1 MHDCLAERVWRDPR
15 ARRWCGVAALAVL
28 LISCQTTHFDRGI
41 DRALVVEDGAAKAV
55 VPGRHGL
62 FRIDGDSR
70 LEPANVQRVTLTNR
84 HPVPVFV
91 RLTRP
96 GWPDLTSA
104 ETILASIHDAGMTD
118 KEKALAIFEFVKAWR
133 IHWWPPSVRE
143 ERFDPMKVVGVYG
156 YGHCGETA
164 RVVEQLARRAGLGTR
179 VWELNGH
186 IVSEIYFDGR
196 WHIVDAD
203 MGKIYDHPDGY
214 LAGVEDLEA
223 DPSLDR
229 TYGYLY
235 SSTHDNVISP
245 AVKLF
250 SHNLA
255 LKLAPGDAAI
265 FEKKPLKYLPPSL
278 KEIFV
283 PSDPEFSHQEFFVDA
298 SGIRRYLDDPSTTWA
313 VGRLVTALSA
323 GQSHVEVPYA
333 ILEGRLRAKTCCVQ
347 GRVAFGSLWAHT
359 AHGLPVDG
367 SGLLSNF
374 SQLVVAQPA
383 PPYMVW
389 LDVNVPTEL
398 ELTFQFAPQS
408 IPWLEG
414 GERQFEVVV
423 APALP
428 NTRDGLSGSVEVV
441 YEWDQVEP
449 VVRFNLSRL
458 DGHADGDW
466 EVSSDR

>member
-1 MHDCLAERVWRDPR
+1 MCDYLLLRTLWRDPR
-15 ARRWCGVAALAVL
+15 PRRWCGVAALAVL

-41 DRALVVEDGAAKAV
+41 DKALVVEDGAARAL

-62 FRIDGDSR
+62 FRIDGDDR
-70 LEPANVQRVTLTNR
+70 LGPANVQRVTLTNQ

-104 ETILASIHDAGMTD
+104 ETILASIHDVGMTD
-118 KEKALAIFEFVKAWR
+118 EEKALAIFEFVKAWR
-133 IHWWPPSVRE
+133 IHWWPPSAQD
-143 ERFDPMKVVGVYG
+143 ERFDPVKVVGVYG
-156 YGHCGETA
+156 YGHCGEAA
-164 RVVEQLARRAGLGTR
+164 RVIEQLARRAGLGTR

-186 IVSEIYFDGR
+186 IVSEIYFDRR

-203 MGKIYDHPDGY
+203 LEKIYDHPDGY

-223 DPSLDR
+223 DPNLDR
-229 TYGYLY
+229 TYGHLY

-245 AVKLF
+245 AARLF

-255 LKLAPGDAAI
+255 LKLAPGDSAI
-265 FEKKPLKYLPPSL
+265 FEKKPVKYLPPSL
-278 KEIFV
+278 KKRFV
-283 PSDPEFSHQEFFVDA
+283 LVPEFPLE
-298 SGIRRYLDDPSTTWA
+298 PPPTTWA
-313 VGRLVTALSA
+313 VGRLFTALSA

-333 ILEGRLRAKTCCVQ
+333 LLEGRLRAKTCCVQ
-347 GRVAFGSLWAHT
+347 GRVAFGGLWTHS

-367 SGLLSNF
+367 SGLSSNF
-374 SQLVVAQPA
+374 TQLVVAQQA

-414 GERQFEVVV
+414 SERQFEVVV

-428 NTRDGLSGSVEVV
+428 NTRDALSGSVEVV
-441 YEWDQVEP
+441 YEWDQIEP
-449 VVRFNLSRL
+449 VARFNLSRL
-458 DGHADGDW
+458 DGHADGD
-466 EVSSDR
+466 